1 MEFVCPDPTATVRAA
16 NMRAV
21 LDAFTLV
28 PSAGQRLI
36 ERQRLSVAD
45 LLPENYVP
53 VQRFLDMLKEIH
65 TAVGPSVL
73 RTAGT
78 RIVVNADF
86 PPQFETVESVLLALD
101 AIYHL
106 NHRGEVGHYR
116 TSQEKVRGAAR
127 TGARGGGVGGSPPI
141 EKDAIVVVCQTP
153 YPRHFERGIVEGIC
167 ANKVAAGHK
176 YAIEYVDGPP
186 GGDTSCTMTVRR
198 R

>member
-1 MEFVCPDPTATVRAA
+1 MEFVCPDPAATVRAA

-36 ERQRLSVAD
+36 EKHRLSVAD
-45 LLPENYVP
+45 LLPDKYVP
-53 VQRFLDMLKEIH
+53 VQSFLNMLKEIQ
-65 TAVGPSVL
+65 TTVGPSVL

-86 PPQFETVESVLLALD
+86 PPHFETVESVLLALD

-116 TSQEKVRGAAR
+116 TAQEKN
-127 TGARGGGVGGSPPI
+127 
-141 EKDAIVVVCQTP
+141 AIVVVCQTP

-167 ANKVAAGHK
+167 ANKLAGGHK

-186 GGDTSCTMTVRR
+186 GGDTSCTLTVRR